1 MSNTIRYEY
10 EVVVG
15 DNQFGFIRNNREEA
29 RKEMG
34 KWKASGFNAKIVQR
48 KFTLQTERSVR

>member
-1 MSNTIRYEY
+1 MSNKIRYEY

-15 DNQFGFIRNNREEA
+15 DNQFGFIRNNRQDA

-34 KWKASGFNAKIVQR
+34 KWKASGFDAKIVQR
-48 KFTLQTERSVR
+48 KFKLETERSVR

>member
-34 KWKASGFNAKIVQR
+34 KWKASGFDAKIVQR
-48 KFTLQTERSVR
+48 KFKLETERSVR